1 MAAAIRLSQQH
12 SCSFDHLIGGG
23 EQLVRHG
30 ETEHPGRL
38 SVDDKLKL
46 GRLHDRQLCRLRA
59 FEDAA
64 SIDPRLTPRICLCCA
79 AAGAKYPR
87 PQKSALKI
95 ARREPLSRRPNYAT
109 VALSPC

>member
-64 SIDPRLTPRICLCCA
+64 SIDPRLTPRICSVGSVAHQSTGLSKVA
-79 AAGAKYPR
+79 HW
-87 PQKSALKI
+87 I
-95 ARREPLSRRPNYAT
+95 RRRYRVASR
-109 VALSPC
+109 